1 MVSVEREDIENSFVT
16 ILRFK
21 NGNEAQEISVYVWE
35 ADAIETKIKNIP
47 LNIVNQL
54 YTKKGTT
61 IIKDWSA

>member
-1 MVSVEREDIENSFVT
+1 MVSVEREDIENSFIT